1 MVSQLEL
8 LSPSLPFS
16 LGLGRGQ
23 KVGVIE
29 LKVKSSNFKKCG
41 IKSDFFFLFFFCFLV
56 DCSVKMVKKYF

>member
-1 MVSQLEL
+1 MSNGISARAS
-8 LSPSLPFS
+8 LSLPPSLPFS

-41 IKSDFFFLFFFCFLV
+41 IKSGFFFFFNSRLFR
-56 DCSVKMVKKYF
+56 KNG